1 MKDFEVHDR
10 GTAAEL
16 QASRELAREIRQSIE
31 QWGESNPE
39 EIETTY
45 VERVVPTE
53 LEDECYELIDNW
65 LKSKSFDPEEL

>member
-31 QWGESNPE
+31 QWGEGIIPLNILQAYKRLYGQYIRQLQS
-39 EIETTY
+39 
-45 VERVVPTE
+45 
-53 LEDECYELIDNW
+53 
-65 LKSKSFDPEEL
+65 EEL